1 MGYAW
6 LAGLKALRG
15 LDHITDHP
23 VKDSILVLANRAVAL
38 DSTVVEAYLVLSLV
52 YDYLLD
58 DVNALRFTYKAIEA
72 NEGDSTTSVELMKR
86 LVAIYS
92 RVGDVDHA
100 IFLCDELSKLN
111 ASGTEVLRLK
121 FYPLAASSQVDQLIE
136 LSQQVK
142 LPGTDD
148 VFSDLIMT
156 HVWTERKDYVQLEQL
171 YRKRANMTVEEMDL
185 MDPYILI
192 YAAALR
198 KNGKAAE
205 AMQLATKFKNTV
217 SKDDVYLQ
225 SQLLLFQGRED
236 EGLKLLG
243 AVEIGWYN
251 LNLCAVNPIFEKVM
265 DDPRFK
271 IFIKNNSDRLMNQRD
286 RILQLENNGY
296 LPRPEDFFQK
306 KSESIRDATQS

>member
-1 MGYAW
+1 
-6 LAGLKALRG
+6 
-15 LDHITDHP
+15 
-23 VKDSILVLANRAVAL
+23 
-38 DSTVVEAYLVLSLV
+38 
-52 YDYLLD
+52 
-58 DVNALRFTYKAIEA
+58 
-72 NEGDSTTSVELMKR
+72 
-86 LVAIYS
+86 
-92 RVGDVDHA
+92 
-100 IFLCDELSKLN
+100 
-111 ASGTEVLRLK
+111 
-121 FYPLAASSQVDQLIE
+121 
-136 LSQQVK
+136 
-142 LPGTDD
+142 
-148 VFSDLIMT
+148 MT
-156 HVWTERKDYVQLEQL
+156 QVWTQRKDYVQLEQL
-171 YRKRANMTVEEMDL
+171 YRKRDHMTADEMDL

-225 SQLLLFQGRED
+225 SQFLLFQGRED

-251 LNLCAVNPIFEKVM
+251 LNLCSVNPIFEKVM

-271 IFIKNNSDRLMNQRD
+271 IFIKNNSDRLMNQRE

-306 KSESIRDATQS
+306 KSESISDATQS